1 LNKFTIAIGI
11 IIAGVGLLVLLAFF
25 PLSQTKSHLTVTVLD
40 YTLVQSLDGNRHY
53 LSVQLPDQSIELV
66 STDDQRICPIGSQ
79 ATVETI
85 DSLFSSKQSYRLS
98 QCNTHLPQGEGL

>member
-1 LNKFTIAIGI
+1 MKKLTIAIGI

-25 PLSQTKSHLTVTVLD
+25 PLSHTKYKLTVTVID

-53 LSVQLPDQSIELV
+53 LSVQLPDENIQLV
-66 STDDQRICPIGSQ
+66 STDEGRICPVGSQ
-79 ATVETI
+79 ATVEVI

-98 QCNTHLPQGEGL
+98 QCSPHITKGEGL